1 MRSQTVP
8 AYAFD
13 PMKLSELLKPT
24 PIHRWA
30 ERYRI
35 VPGVSKAPSTAFEKR
50 PKFRRYHVLCTAAA
64 GPPG

>member
-24 PIHRWA
+24 PIHSCAW
-30 ERYRI
+30 RYR
-35 VPGVSKAPSTAFEKR
+35 VAPGVSKAPSTAFEKR
-50 PKFRRYHVLCTAAA
+50 PKFRRYHALCTVAA
-64 GPPG
+64 GSPG